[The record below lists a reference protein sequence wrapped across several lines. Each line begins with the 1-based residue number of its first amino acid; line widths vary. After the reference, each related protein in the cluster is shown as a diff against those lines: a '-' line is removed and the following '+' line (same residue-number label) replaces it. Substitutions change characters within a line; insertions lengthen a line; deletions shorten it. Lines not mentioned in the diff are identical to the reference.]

1 MTTAKIA
8 DDAITSAL
16 IADDAITSAL
26 IADDAV
32 IAAAI
37 ADNAVDI
44 ARLNVSD
51 GSSGQVLTTNGSGAL
66 SFATVGGAY
75 NDWSIKTGTYTAVHK
90 DQLVANSGSAFTI
103 TLPASPSAGNTVIIK
118 NIGAG
123 TVTVGRNGSKIEGV
137 TDDGDVLTG
146 GATQLVYV
154 DSTNG
159 WKEI

>member
-1 MTTAKIA
+1 MMTTAVIEPANKRLIPLTLKKAAQAATVIA
-8 DDAITSAL
+8 DKPKHHTKAVLGIFLFIITAC
-16 IADDAITSAL
+16 
-26 IADDAV
+26 
-32 IAAAI
+32 
-37 ADNAVDI
+37 
-44 ARLNVSD
+44 
-51 GSSGQVLTTNGSGAL
+51 G
-66 SFATVGGAY
+66 
-75 NDWSIKTGTYTAVHK
+75 
-90 DQLVANSGSAFTI
+90 